1 MNGKL
6 NKLKQKI
13 MYVVNISEIRNQNK
27 PRAFFRKISC
37 HPVLTYVMYRMG
49 QKVLT
54 HLKLP

>member
-1 MNGKL
+1 MKGKL

-13 MYVVNISEIRNQNK
+13 MYVVNISEIRNHNK
-27 PRAFFRKISC
+27 PRTFFCKTSW
-37 HPVLTYVMYRMG
+37 HPVLAYMMCRMG

>member
-6 NKLKQKI
+6 NKLKQTM
-13 MYVVNISEIRNQNK
+13 MYVVNISEIRNCNK
-27 PRAFFRKISC
+27 PRTFFRKTSC
-37 HPVLTYVMYRMG
+37 HPVLTYKMYRMG